1 MTNQIQQPLNI
12 SKQILIFMVVVL
24 GMTILL
30 GIVSVLLKTSMI
42 GVSIIVP
49 MVAAMISGQ
58 SFVKAHNRA
67 PTKDEAKRLAAVS
80 FFFFIGLQFLFLTL
94 ALANPALKDV
104 FAQFNSKVL
113 AILAFFLVFYF
124 GIAFVLIRWGYGGMT
139 QKFANKQN

>member
-58 SFVKAHNRA
+58 SFVKA
-67 PTKDEAKRLAAVS
+67 
-80 FFFFIGLQFLFLTL
+80 
-94 ALANPALKDV
+94 
-104 FAQFNSKVL
+104 
-113 AILAFFLVFYF
+113 LVFYF